1 MVIKKIQ
8 SLGEAH
14 MAELMRSIEEVSHT
28 CRDGQIIVDTPT
40 LSKVM
45 RSMPAVEDSP
55 EPGSSPSKSA
65 PDSYVTLLCRHARL
79 MSDHNI
85 AHPRP

>member
-1 MVIKKIQ
+1 MGTRKRDGHQEDPESRRGSHGGVDEEYRG
-8 SLGEAH
+8 GEY
-14 MAELMRSIEEVSHT
+14 MSG
-28 CRDGQIIVDTPT
+28 DGQIIVDTLT

-65 PDSYVTLLCRHARL
+65 PDSYVTLLCRYAR
-79 MSDHNI
+79 
-85 AHPRP
+85 